1 MPVRAG
7 ALARG
12 HTLTMPFGVG
22 QWEIIVLVAVLVL
35 LFGSSRV
42 PKIARDL
49 GRSVRE
55 VKETVEGIDPRT
67 SLKELERGPADEAD
81 DATR

>member
-1 MPVRAG
+1 
-7 ALARG
+7 
-12 HTLTMPFGVG
+12 MPFGVG

-42 PKIARDL
+42 PRIARDL

-55 VKETVEGIDPRT
+55 IKETVEGVDPRT
-67 SLKELERGPADEAD
+67 PLKELERGPDEKTE
-81 DATR
+81 DAKTMSSGTRNGLGS